1 MSYLGFYLLAKL
13 NDIGFVLNTLSLI
26 GFICCAVLLIPIA
39 IMADGNSSY
48 CEPDRAFNKLFK
60 QKLKDFMWCKI
71 FTISAVFLT
80 IATLL
85 PTTKQA
91 AFIWIA
97 PQIVENGAVK
107 DTVKNIPELTKL
119 GTEYLKELLKEK
131 VNDSGRAN

>member
-13 NDIGFVLNTLSLI
+13 NDIGFVLNTLSFI

-39 IMADGNSSY
+39 AMADGNSSY

-60 QKLKDFMWCKI
+60 QNLKDFMWCKI

-97 PQIVENGAVK
+97 PQIVANGAVK

-119 GTEYLKELLKEK
+119 GTDYLKELLKEK
-131 VNDSGRAN
+131 VNDSGRAD

>member
-1 MSYLGFYLLAKL
+1 MFWFYILAKL
-13 NDIGFVLNTLSLI
+13 DDIVFSLNMFGYVGLFISGVLTVILCAMSDFNTYNHEDFVLYFS
-26 GFICCAVLLIPIA
+26 
-39 IMADGNSSY
+39 
-48 CEPDRAFNKLFK
+48 RLFK
-60 QKLKDFMWCKI
+60 GCRLKTLMVCQVI
-71 FTISAVFLT
+71 ALI
-80 IATLL
+80 IATLM

-131 VNDSGRAN
+131 VNEHD

>member
-13 NDIGFVLNTLSLI
+13 NNIVFVLNILSFI
-26 GFICCAVLLIPIA
+26 GFICCVVLLIPIA
-39 IMADGNSSY
+39 IMADENSSY

-60 QKLKDFMWCKI
+60 QNLKDFMWCKI

-131 VNDSGRAN
+131 INDC